1 MTDHLLARVKALK
14 LHGVAAHWNEL
25 NYKDDIAQLVIWEE
39 EERARRSLNRR
50 LTSAHL
56 GRFKPLSEFD
66 WNWPKKC
73 DRKAIENLM
82 QLSFLSDASNIIL
95 SGPNGVGKSTI
106 ACNLVYQT
114 ILQGHTARFVTASEL
129 LGELTSQDSD
139 RALRTKLKHYAK
151 PSLLVIDEVGYLPF
165 SNRSADML
173 FQLISARYE
182 KKSTLIT
189 TNKPFTEWN
198 EVFPNAA
205 CVVSLIDR
213 LVHHSEMITIEAESF
228 RLKEAK
234 ERAISKKSKTAK
246 TKITKIMKTKEEE
259 ENNETQSA
267 PF

>member
-1 MTDHLLARVKALK
+1 MTDYLLERVKALK
-14 LHGVAAHWNEL
+14 LHGIAAHWGEL
-25 NYKDDIAQLVIWEE
+25 DCKDDVAQLVIWEE
-39 EERARRSLNRR
+39 EERQGRSLNRR

-56 GRFKPLSEFD
+56 GRFKSLSEFD
-66 WNWPKKC
+66 WSWPARC

-82 QLSFLSDASNIIL
+82 ELSFLKDATNIIL

-106 ACNLVYQT
+106 ACNLVYQA
-114 ILQGHTARFVTASEL
+114 ILQGHTARFVTASQL

-139 RALRTKLKHYAK
+139 RALRYRLKHYAK

-173 FQLISARYE
+173 FQLISERYE

-198 EVFPNAA
+198 EVFTNAA

-213 LVHHSEMITIEAESF
+213 LIHHSEIINIEAESF

-234 ERAISKKSKTAK
+234 EKAILKKSKPSK
-246 TKITKIMKTKEEE
+246 MKIKEEE
-259 ENNETQSA
+259 KNNITQSD

>member
-1 MTDHLLARVKALK
+1 MIDHLLARVKALK
-14 LHGVAAHWNEL
+14 LHGVAAHWDEL
-25 NYKDDIAQLVIWEE
+25 DYKDDIAQLVIWEE
-39 EERARRSLNRR
+39 EERTGRSLKRR

-56 GRFKPLSEFD
+56 GRFKPLNEFD
-66 WNWPKKC
+66 WGWPTKC
-73 DRKAIENLM
+73 DRKTIENLM
-82 QLSFLSDASNIIL
+82 QLSFLKEATNIIL

-114 ILQGHTARFVTASEL
+114 ILQGHTACFVTASQL

-139 RALRTKLKHYAK
+139 RALRNKLKYYAK
-151 PSLLVIDEVGYLPF
+151 PSLVCIDEVGYLPF
-165 SNRSADML
+165 SNRGADML
-173 FQLISARYE
+173 FQLISERYE

-213 LVHHSEMITIEAESF
+213 LVHHSEIINIEAESF

-234 ERAISKKSKTAK
+234 ERAVLKKSKTVK
-246 TKITKIMKTKEEE
+246 TKIKVEEE
-259 ENNETQSA
+259 KNSVIQEPE
-267 PF
+267 F

>member
-1 MTDHLLARVKALK
+1 MTDHLLTRVKALK

-25 NYKDDIAQLVIWEE
+25 TYKEEVAQLVIWEE
-39 EERARRSLNRR
+39 EERASRSLNRR

-66 WNWPKKC
+66 WSWPKKC
-73 DRKAIENLM
+73 DRNVIENLM
-82 QLSFLSDASNIIL
+82 QLDFLQDATNIIL

-114 ILQGHTARFVTASEL
+114 ILQGHTACFVTAAQLLSEL
-129 LGELTSQDSD
+129 ASQDSD
-139 RALRTKLKHYAK
+139 RALRYKLKAYAK

-165 SNRSADML
+165 SNRGADML
-173 FQLISARYE
+173 FQLISERYE

-189 TNKPFTEWN
+189 TNKPFAQWN

-213 LVHHSEMITIEAESF
+213 LVHHSEIINIEADSF

-234 ERAISKKSKTAK
+234 ERAVSKKSKA
-246 TKITKIMKTKEEE
+246 TKSKIKDQEKNTVTPSEL
-259 ENNETQSA
+259 
-267 PF
+267 F

>member
-1 MTDHLLARVKALK
+1 MTDYLLARVKALK
-14 LHGVAAHWNEL
+14 LHGVAAHWSEL
-25 NYKDDIAQLVIWEE
+25 DHKDDIAQLVMWEE
-39 EERARRSLNRR
+39 EERAGRSLNRR

-66 WNWPKKC
+66 WSWPAKC

-82 QLSFLSDASNIIL
+82 QLSFLADATNIIL

-129 LGELTSQDSD
+129 LGELSSQDSD
-139 RALRTKLKHYAK
+139 RALHNKLKHYAK

-165 SNRSADML
+165 SNRNADML
-173 FQLISARYE
+173 FQLVSARYE

-189 TNKPFTEWN
+189 TNKPFNEWN

-213 LVHHSEMITIEAESF
+213 LVHHSEIINIEAASF

-234 ERAISKKSKTAK
+234 ERAISKKSRTAK
-246 TKITKIMKTKEEE
+246 TKVTKTKEEEE
-259 ENNETQSA
+259 ENNETQLA